1 MNVKDILKLEF
12 KGEVF
17 TRFAVMT
24 WADRDG
30 IKEAHAEFTQL
41 IADGHIVEVS
51 QAPLGARYKM
61 ADPVELK
68 TNFQPGDK
76 VEVNGYEGVVKAIYS
91 APSAA
96 DYGMYE
102 VRLASGV
109 VCVCGSDID

>member
-1 MNVKDILKLEF
+1 MNIKEILNLEF

-24 WADRDG
+24 WADRDN
-30 IKEAHAEFTQL
+30 IKAAHEEFTQL
-41 IADGHIVEVS
+41 IADGHIVEVEE
-51 QAPLGARYKM
+51 APLGMRYKV
-61 ADPVELK
+61 AEPGELK

-76 VEVNGYEGVVKAIYS
+76 VEVNGYDGVVKAIYS
-91 APSAA
+91 APSAT

-109 VCVCGSDID
+109 VCVCGADID